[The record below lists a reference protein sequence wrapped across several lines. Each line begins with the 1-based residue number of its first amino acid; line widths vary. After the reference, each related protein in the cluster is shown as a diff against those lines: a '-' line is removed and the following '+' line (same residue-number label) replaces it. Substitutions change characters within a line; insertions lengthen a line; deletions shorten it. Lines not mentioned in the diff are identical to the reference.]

1 MKNQG
6 IVFKLTFCILIT
18 SVIFFL
24 IVSNHN
30 SKKIRSIFKGNL
42 RVSAENLS
50 HATLNKIESII
61 KAVEKIPQQMALS
74 LDDSSYSKE
83 DLLRLLRKTVEN
95 NPEIYGSTIAFEP
108 YMFDADALYF
118 APYYYKSNK
127 EIKFTFIGSETYKY
141 FSWDWYKIPK
151 EKNKPMWSEPYFDE
165 GAGNIIMAT
174 YSVPFYRE
182 GKDGRE
188 LLGIV
193 TADISLEWLQEM
205 VSSIKVAE
213 TGYAFLLSQK
223 GTMIMHPK
231 KELVM
236 NSTVFSLAD
245 KFDRPDIL
253 KVWQRM
259 TNGET
264 DFISMKH
271 IITGEDTWLFYAPLP
286 SNGWSL
292 GVVFPKEELLTGIN
306 RLQID
311 LRIFAAGGMVLLLA
325 AIIFI
330 ARSITKPIRK
340 LSIAA
345 EEMAKG
351 NMDVVIPK
359 IKSNDEVGKLARS
372 FDFMERSIKLHIQQ
386 IEYISKLPG
395 ENPNP
400 VFRVG
405 KSGQVLY
412 ANSAATKNLKDWG
425 LEVGSMLPSE
435 FDELI
440 TDSMQSGES
449 KTLEINHGGRILN
462 FELMPVAESSYINI
476 YGKDITER
484 VIAEKQLEKITA
496 EKNHMENEV
505 KMATL
510 VQEGFLPESPPEIQ
524 GYQFSA
530 KTIPAK
536 FVGGDFFDFILLD
549 EKSLGM
555 VIGDVSG
562 KGVSAALYMAK
573 LMSDFRYVS
582 LINSDPGA
590 VISQI
595 NYILSNRTRRGMF
608 ATAVFLLLDTKNMKL
623 KLCNAGHHSLIIL
636 RNQKEF
642 YEVGRAGGI
651 PLGIQE
657 NASYS
662 QEDIQ
667 LQSGD
672 IAVLYSDGALEP
684 VNKKNEQYGM
694 ERLQAT
700 LFESKNN
707 SAEKILKN
715 LEFSINAFTDN
726 AAPFDDMT
734 FLIFKVD

>member
-1 MKNQG
+1 MKNKG
-6 IVFKLTFCILIT
+6 IVFKLTFCILAI
-18 SVIFFL
+18 SVVFFF
-24 IVSNHN
+24 IVGNHN

-50 HATLNKIESII
+50 HSTLNKIESII
-61 KAVEKIPQQMALS
+61 KSVEKIPQQMALS

-83 DLLRLLRKTVEN
+83 DLLLLLRKTVEK

-108 YMFDADALYF
+108 YMFDADSLYF
-118 APYYYKSNK
+118 APYYYKNK
-127 EIKFTFIGSETYKY
+127 SEIKFTYIGNESYKY
-141 FSWDWYKIPK
+141 FLWDWYKIPK
-151 EKNKPMWSEPYFDE
+151 EKNEPMWSEPYFDE
-165 GAGNIIMAT
+165 GGGNIIMAT
-174 YSVPFYRE
+174 YSVPFYRDGE
-182 GKDGRE
+182 NGRE
-188 LLGIV
+188 LMGIV

-213 TGYAFLLSQK
+213 TGYAFLLSKK

-245 KFDRPDIL
+245 KFNRPDIL

-259 TNGET
+259 TKGET

-271 IITGEDTWLFYAPLP
+271 LITGKDTWLFYAPLP

-292 GVVFPKEELLTGIN
+292 GVVFPKEELLAGIN
-306 RLQID
+306 RLRID
-311 LRIFAAGGMVLLLA
+311 LRLFGAAGMVVLFLVIL
-325 AIIFI
+325 FI

-351 NMDVVIPK
+351 NMDIVIPK

-372 FDFMERSIKLHIQQ
+372 FDYMERSIKLHIQQ

-405 KSGQVLY
+405 KNGQVLY
-412 ANSAATKNLKDWG
+412 ANSAATKNLNDWN
-425 LEVGSMLPSE
+425 LNVGSTLPSE
-435 FDELI
+435 FNEPI
-440 TDSMQSGES
+440 TDSMQSEES

-462 FELMPVAESSYINI
+462 FELMPVAESGYINI
-476 YGKDITER
+476 YGKDITEIK
-484 VIAEKQLEKITA
+484 IAEKQLEKITA
-496 EKNHMENEV
+496 ERKHMENEV

-510 VQEGFLPESPPEIQ
+510 VQEGFLPEAPPDIQ

-549 EKSLGM
+549 EKTLGM
-555 VIGDVSG
+555 VLGDVSG

-582 LINSDPGA
+582 FINSDPSA

-608 ATAVFLLLDTKNMKL
+608 ATAVFILLDIKNRKL

-642 YEVGRAGGI
+642 HEVGKAGGI
-651 PLGIQE
+651 PLGIQG

-662 QEDIQ
+662 QEEIE

-672 IAVLYSDGALEP
+672 IALLYSDGGLEP
-684 VNKKNEQYGM
+684 VNEQNEQYGM
-694 ERLQAT
+694 KRLQAA
-700 LFESKNN
+700 LLESKNN
-707 SAEKILKN
+707 TAEKILEN
-715 LEFSINAFTDN
+715 LELSINAFTGN
-726 AAPFDDMT
+726 ATPFDDMT
-734 FLIFKVD
+734 FLVFKVG